1 MHNTRI
7 IRKGDIVARFQ
18 GKEIIDLGIVVEVL
32 RKNGSETGW
41 MKVYWNGLR
50 KIEITFKSRIKNVGR
65 ND

>member
-1 MHNTRI
+1 
-7 IRKGDIVARFQ
+7 
-18 GKEIIDLGIVVEVL
+18 
-32 RKNGSETGW
+32 